1 MTFEEW
7 IGKVKDIR
15 DTYTGTEQT
24 FKDIVVGVPALGNA
38 TLPPGTGDNLST
50 QAQAMLTSD
59 FVISHKLFSPSMT
72 PSAFKEIMTMYDAAK
87 EGTNETMEIDEDDM
101 GAYTAF
107 LELEN
112 IMRSAA
118 GVEPITSLAED
129 YPLFV
134 WYLFVPYFNIEP
146 TGVKIETHFDET
158 KPVGVAPTPV
168 EPEVPAPSDAST
180 REPGWFQT

>member
-1 MTFEEW
+1 
-7 IGKVKDIR
+7 
-15 DTYTGTEQT
+15 
-24 FKDIVVGVPALGNA
+24 
-38 TLPPGTGDNLST
+38 
-50 QAQAMLTSD
+50 
-59 FVISHKLFSPSMT
+59 
-72 PSAFKEIMTMYDAAK
+72 
-87 EGTNETMEIDEDDM
+87 
-101 GAYTAF
+101 

-168 EPEVPAPSDAST
+168 EPIAQAPSDAST